1 MAEDAARILRTIP
14 YATLATVDDSGRPW
28 NSPVAAVIAADLA
41 VYWFSDSQA
50 QHSRNVRA
58 NGRVFIVVYDSTWP
72 ANTGAQGVFMR
83 ARAEEVA
90 NKLEIAHACAL
101 KGGSGPQAFAGNNA
115 RRVYK
120 AAPECMWINA
130 TQKRAGKFVRDYR
143 LMLQV
148 TAVQQ
153 AFNE

>member
-1 MAEDAARILRTIP
+1 MKRTTKRMAEDAARILRTIP

-101 KGGSGPQAFAGNNA
+101 KGGFRAASLRREQCPPRLQSGA
-115 RRVYK
+115 
-120 AAPECMWINA
+120 
-130 TQKRAGKFVRDYR
+130 
-143 LMLQV
+143 
-148 TAVQQ
+148 
-153 AFNE
+153 